1 MAADL
6 THEEF
11 SRHLNTKFGIRIS
24 ETQAIE
30 AELSE
35 ISEHMISPRQKRF
48 WIVFRTSNEFLI
60 GQGLHRFE
68 HDQMGA
74 FDLFIVPIERDEEG
88 TYYEAVFNRIIKKK
102 VTEPHNA
109 AD

>member
-30 AELSE
+30 AELTE
-35 ISEHMISPRQKRF
+35 VSEHLISPRQERF
-48 WIVFRTSNEFLI
+48 SIVFRTSNEVLI

-68 HDQMGA
+68 HDKMEP

-88 TYYEAVFNRIIKKK
+88 TYYEAVFNRMIKKS
-102 VTEPHNA
+102 N
-109 AD
+109 

>member
-1 MAADL
+1 MTANL

-30 AELSE
+30 AELTNV
-35 ISEHMISPRQKRF
+35 SEHLISPRQERF
-48 WIVFRTSNEFLI
+48 SIVFRTSSEVLI

-68 HDQMGA
+68 HDKMEA
-74 FDLFIVPIERDEEG
+74 FNLFIVPIERDEEG
-88 TYYEAVFNRIIKKK
+88 TYYEAVFNRIVKKS
-102 VTEPHNA
+102 N
-109 AD
+109 